1 MFSKKEFVEEIYKEF
16 HSLSNIKNINLQTT
30 YQSLFQEALHKHRQ
44 KKLFTNIPR
53 KNHIYDIYKE
63 LLLENRVE
71 PSQIFETVLCSKL
84 VRSSSGVLPI
94 SIALDGDKGSCTYNC
109 SMCPNECVENG
120 AEKNMARSYL
130 SSEGTFIRG
139 ETENFKIIEQIWR
152 RLAELEVMGHPPDK
166 LEFILLGGTFDC
178 YPREYRIQTGI
189 DIFYACNLYSTISL
203 KYGEHSHV
211 LKKWLS
217 TNPFLTNDCLSDEL
231 KTFLYAIRSRPLIEG
246 RTQKEIDEIRR
257 IEQSL
262 NSNSKGCRAI
272 GIVAETR
279 PDRVNRYSLTEL
291 RKFGCTRIQIGIQT
305 DNDDVL
311 RYNNRG
317 HLVATS
323 VKANKIIRDNGF
335 KIDGHIMPDLPGT
348 TLEIDYNM
356 VRHVFLGEDLQ
367 VDYCKIYP
375 CLDLPYT
382 LTRTWKENGKWKP
395 IAENNFPEFL
405 DFLAYTVSIVPPWTR
420 INRVQRDFPE
430 ASVKNHQLGYVS
442 DTIASN
448 LQQIVTQHL
457 AKKGMKCYDIRSR
470 EIRNMIID
478 DDQLKNVKL
487 YIRMYRANEGTEFF
501 ISTELDDKDDEKKDQ
516 KDFDDTRLLGLCRL
530 RIPDLECTQKELIP
544 SYYLPV
550 FRTTEKIARIR
561 ELHVYGV
568 IATSTNENKSQHRGI
583 GKFLMNVAEHIAH
596 HYNCTQIAVI
606 SGVGV
611 RTYYEQH
618 LGYRLDTKEDQF
630 MIKDVNVGGYSNDNR
645 NNLNLFGRTYD
656 SSTIRQVLYNS
667 IISKKYMGTNITN
680 IINTTTQHTIHNY
693 DNIGDAQG
701 FSFEDVGDV
710 EDKQEKEKDEE
721 EEEEKELEEEKP
733 KRVRKNN
740 KYVMYIILMLTM
752 VMIFL
757 AIKKLVKML

>member
-16 HSLSNIKNINLQTT
+16 HALSNIKNINLQTT
-30 YQSLFQEALHKHRQ
+30 YQSLFQEALHRHRQ

-63 LLLENRVE
+63 LITENRIE
-71 PSQIFETVLCSKL
+71 KSHIFETVLCSKL

-94 SIALDGDKGSCTYNC
+94 SIALDGDKGSCSYNC

-139 ETENFKIIEQIWR
+139 QTEKFNIIEQIWR

-178 YPREYRIQTGI
+178 YPREYRTQVGI
-189 DIFYACNLYSTISL
+189 DIFYACNLYSLISL

-217 TNPFLTNDCLSDEL
+217 TNPFFTNDSLSDEL
-231 KTFLYAIRSRPLIEG
+231 KTFLYSIRPRPLVDG
-246 RTQKEIDEIRR
+246 LTQKEIDEIRR
-257 IEQSL
+257 AEQSL
-262 NSNSKGCRAI
+262 NSKSKGCRAI
-272 GIVAETR
+272 GIVVETR

-317 HLVATS
+317 HLSSSS
-323 VKANKIIRDNGF
+323 VKSNKIIRDNGF

-348 TLEIDYNM
+348 TLDIDYKM
-356 VRHVFLGEDLQ
+356 VRHVFLGDDLQ

-382 LTRTWKENGKWKP
+382 LTRTWKENGQWKP
-395 IAENNFPEFL
+395 IAEHNFPEFL
-405 DFLAYTVSIVPPWTR
+405 DFLAYTMSIVPPWTR

-457 AKKGMKCYDIRSR
+457 VKSGLKCYDIRSR
-470 EIRNMIID
+470 EIRNMIVD
-478 DDQLKNVKL
+478 DEQLKNVKL

-501 ISTELDDKDDEKKDQ
+501 ISTELDEIQEKDKDKK

-530 RIPDLECTQKELIP
+530 RIPDLCTQKELIP

-611 RTYYEQH
+611 RNYYEQH
-618 LGYRLDTKEDQF
+618 LGYKLDTKEDQF
-630 MIKDVNVGGYSNDNR
+630 MIKDVSNSSE
-645 NNLNLFGRTYD
+645 LNLFGHTYD
-656 SSTIRQVLYNS
+656 SSTIRHVLHNS
-667 IISKKYMGTNITN
+667 IISKKYMRTGINIITN
-680 IINTTTQHTIHNY
+680 FDTIYTIHTY
-693 DNIGDAQG
+693 DNIQDGDAQG
-701 FSFEDVGDV
+701 FSFEDVV
-710 EDKQEKEKDEE
+710 DEE
-721 EEEEKELEEEKP
+721 EDI
-733 KRVRKNN
+733 VRPIKNIQNIQNNQNN
-740 KYVMYIILMLTM
+740 KYVMGMILILTM
-752 VMIFL
+752 VMVFL
-757 AIKKLVKML
+757 FVKKYI

>member
-1 MFSKKEFVEEIYKEF
+1 MPIYLISKRKVMSQISVFSKKEFVEEIYREF
-16 HSLSNIKNINLQTT
+16 HALSNIKNINLQTI
-30 YQSLFQEALHKHRQ
+30 YQSLFQEALHRHRQ

-63 LLLENRVE
+63 LLSENRVE
-71 PSQIFETVLCSKL
+71 PSPIFETVLCSKL

-94 SIALDGDKGSCTYNC
+94 SIALDGDKGSCAYNC

-139 ETENFKIIEQIWR
+139 QTEKFNIIEQIWR

-178 YPREYRIQTGI
+178 YPREYRTQTGI
-189 DIFYACNLYSTISL
+189 DIFYACNLYSIISL

-217 TNPFLTNDCLSDEL
+217 TNPFLTNDSLSDEL
-231 KTFLYAIRSRPLIEG
+231 KTFLYSIRPRLLVDG

-257 IEQSL
+257 TEQSL
-262 NSNSKGCRAI
+262 NSKSKGCRAI
-272 GIVAETR
+272 GIVVETR

-311 RYNNRG
+311 LYNNRG
-317 HLVATS
+317 HLSSAS
-323 VKANKIIRDNGF
+323 VKSNKIIRDNGF

-348 TLEIDYNM
+348 TIDIDYKM
-356 VRHVFLGEDLQ
+356 VRHVFLGDDLQ

-395 IAENNFPEFL
+395 IAEHNFPEFL
-405 DFLAYTVSIVPPWTR
+405 DFLAYTMSIVPPWTR

-457 AKKGMKCYDIRSR
+457 VKKGMKCYDIRSR
-470 EIRNMIID
+470 EIRNMIVGD
-478 DDQLKNVKL
+478 EQLGDVKL

-501 ISTELDDKDDEKKDQ
+501 ISTELDEKDE
-516 KDFDDTRLLGLCRL
+516 FDDTRLLGLCRL

-550 FRTTEKIARIR
+550 FRSTEKIARIR

-618 LGYRLDTKEDQF
+618 LGYTLDTKEDQF
-630 MIKDVNVGGYSNDNR
+630 MIKDVSNASE
-645 NNLNLFGRTYD
+645 LNLFGHTYD
-656 SSTIRQVLYNS
+656 SSTIRQVLHNS
-667 IISKKYMGTNITN
+667 IISKKYMGTETILMNTMNIM
-680 IINTTTQHTIHNY
+680 NTTTHHTIHTY
-693 DNIGDAQG
+693 DNIQKGDAQG
-701 FSFEDVGDV
+701 FSFEDSDY
-710 EDKQEKEKDEE
+710 DDDYKI
-721 EEEEKELEEEKP
+721 
-733 KRVRKNN
+733 VRKGN
-740 KYVMYIILMLTM
+740 KYVIYIILMLTM